1 MKDIKGYTD
10 CIDSKEHAVNAL
22 IRYADKYPKQLNLI
36 CIGPLTNIALAV
48 RLDPAFP
55 TKIKS
60 ITIMGGT
67 SNALGNMTL
76 STEFNFRQDPEAAAI
91 VFKEFTN
98 IKLLTWNCSMDT
110 EPKTQDQMN
119 RLYYNNA
126 STRLGKFH
134 SDSCEHFYKLEK
146 RFYITDALCPIAI
159 IDPTSIVK
167 SFKAFGVVETANSMS
182 KGMI

>member
-10 CIDSKEHAVNAL
+10 CIDTKEHAVNAL
-22 IRYADKYPKQLNLI
+22 IRYADKHPNELNLI
-36 CIGPLTNIALAV
+36 AIGPLTNIALAI
-48 RLDPAFP
+48 RLDPTFP
-55 TKIKS
+55 SKVKS

-110 EPKTQDQMN
+110 EPKTKKQMD
-119 RLYYNNA
+119 RLYYDNA
-126 STRLGKFH
+126 STPLGEFH
-134 SDSCEHFYKLEK
+134 RDSCEHFYKLEK

-159 IDPTSIVK
+159 IDPSSIVK
-167 SFKAFGVVETANSMS
+167 SFKAFGVIETANSMS

>member
-1 MKDIKGYTD
+1 MEKIKGYED
-10 CIDSKEHAVNAL
+10 CIDKKEHAVNAL
-22 IRYADKYPKQLNLI
+22 IRYANQFPKKLNLM

-48 RLDPAFP
+48 RLDPEFAS
-55 TKIKS
+55 KIKT

-76 STEFNFRQDPEAAAI
+76 STEFNFRADPEAASI

-110 EPKTQDQMN
+110 EPKTKEQMD
-119 RLYYNNA
+119 RLYYNPA
-126 STRLGKFH
+126 TTPLGEFH
-134 SDSCEHFYKLEK
+134 RDSCEHFYKLEN

-159 IDPTSIVK
+159 IDPSSIVQ
-167 SFKAFGVVETANSMS
+167 SFKAVGVVETANSMS